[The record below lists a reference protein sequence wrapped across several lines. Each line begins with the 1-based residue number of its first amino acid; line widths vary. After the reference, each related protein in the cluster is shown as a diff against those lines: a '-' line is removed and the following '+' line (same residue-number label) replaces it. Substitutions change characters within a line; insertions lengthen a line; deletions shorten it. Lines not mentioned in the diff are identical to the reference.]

1 MSHARP
7 IHRATVC
14 AVSIALAVV
23 SSLACDPA
31 PKAADVPKKAAPPD
45 ATRTPAPTADDTPAA
60 NPPAP
65 AGTVEIGGLYVHT
78 CAEPASC
85 PSMMHAPGVAHCE
98 ALGLGSLKWR
108 LPSIQELES
117 WRGDPRLHAF
127 DVFHW
132 SGTAWEDDPGQV
144 WIYDPGS
151 GAKTTAPPTRKP
163 FTIRCVA
170 TPG

>member
-1 MSHARP
+1 M
-7 IHRATVC
+7 IHDRHELRAAAC
-14 AVSIALAVV
+14 AFSITMA
-23 SSLACDPA
+23 LACDRAPEPA
-31 PKAADVPKKAAPPD
+31 NAQTKAATPD
-45 ATRTPAPTADDTPAA
+45 ATRTPAPAADGTPAA
-60 NPPAP
+60 RSPAP
-65 AGTVEIGGLYVHT
+65 EGTVEIGGLFVHT

-85 PSMMHAPGVAHCE
+85 PSLMHAAGVAHCE
-98 ALGLGSLKWR
+98 ALTLGSLKWR

-117 WRGDPRLHAF
+117 WRGDARLRAF